1 MRSAQYPEIRARL
14 AAMTQP
20 QRMAAIN
27 ADIVAAPK
35 AKRFGGF
42 HDVEPAPSL
51 QTVFDSVGLGV
62 TMVNPYRWEDKG
74 RDVGRVRRPDHRKNG
89 RGLVLVWQG

>member
-27 ADIVAAPK
+27 ADIVA
-35 AKRFGGF
+35 
-42 HDVEPAPSL
+42 
-51 QTVFDSVGLGV
+51 
-62 TMVNPYRWEDKG
+62 G
-74 RDVGRVRRPDHRKNG
+74 RDELAGAVLSAPRRRHSMHKSPHRASVQLEFRQLYQAVIGRCP
-89 RGLVLVWQG
+89 

>member
-42 HDVEPAPSL
+42 HDVEPARS
-51 QTVFDSVGLGV
+51 
-62 TMVNPYRWEDKG
+62 
-74 RDVGRVRRPDHRKNG
+74 
-89 RGLVLVWQG
+89 